1 MSHFARLCRIVP
13 SGAVKSN
20 YVSKRMVVAVNS
32 LCQVPR
38 AGPRLQNGGC
48 CWVDNKPFSLTTQC
62 MKKVTKK
69 VNNKKQQSK
78 KVRETDEDDSDE
90 NENSVE
96 DLVDMELLKQEMEEA
111 IKHMQMEL
119 TKNVTLRPSTAIYE
133 DLNIE
138 TPDGKFPLNQ
148 VSQIAIQG
156 PVVII
161 NMSASPQ
168 YIKDVD
174 DAMRKELN
182 LNPQINGTMLTIPIP
197 KITTEY
203 RNEMVERVK
212 KIAENSKEVIRHIR
226 SKYVKVLNSYKDEE
240 SEDAIF
246 EYTNKINAKVK
257 IYTEK
262 ITDLAMKRSKEIKA

>member
-1 MSHFARLCRIVP
+1 M
-13 SGAVKSN
+13 
-20 YVSKRMVVAVNS
+20 
-32 LCQVPR
+32 
-38 AGPRLQNGGC
+38 
-48 CWVDNKPFSLTTQC
+48 
-62 MKKVTKK
+62 
-69 VNNKKQQSK
+69 
-78 KVRETDEDDSDE
+78 
-90 NENSVE
+90 
-96 DLVDMELLKQEMEEA
+96 
-111 IKHMQMEL
+111 
-119 TKNVTLRPSTAIYE
+119 
-133 DLNIE
+133 
-138 TPDGKFPLNQ
+138 
-148 VSQIAIQG
+148 
-156 PVVII
+156 VII

-226 SKYVKVLNSYKDEE
+226 SKYVKVLNSNKEEE

-257 IYTEK
+257 IYTDK